1 MRLAIAAPANTLL
14 KQEGLKPRKTIVF
27 VKKLVDSLV
36 STFAYRNLT
45 VLHWEIFR
53 IFFLP
58 MDFVIALI
66 GIGDLVHRCAKY
78 VQSYG
83 CDSSTNEQGRQ

>member
-14 KQEGLKPRKTIVF
+14 KQEGLKLRNTIVF

-45 VLHWEIFR
+45 VLHWEIFH
-53 IFFLP
+53 IAFFA
-58 MDFVIALI
+58 MDCVIAMI
-66 GIGDLVHRCAKY
+66 GIGDLVHRCA
-78 VQSYG
+78 
-83 CDSSTNEQGRQ
+83 